1 MLTCNSEKRC
11 RKLDAT
17 KKASLVANL
26 KRGNHGQIAVA
37 PLPIEI
43 RSNQSRRSPA
53 PRLPVLDMASLT
65 GEQQALVDAIS
76 SGPRGRFSNSGPFAV
91 YLHAPGF
98 GHLAQQLGGY
108 VRLGTS
114 VPPRLSELA
123 ILCTAR
129 FWQAQYE
136 WVAHAA
142 IAAKQG
148 VKPATIRDLQAG
160 RTPTSAPRDEM
171 AITPSSG
178 SCTRRGASATPRTS
192 ACINFSAMP
201 AWSSWSASS
210 GYYAMVSMI
219 LNVFRM
225 PVPEGTPAPFR
236 EANNSRRGDA
246 APLVLR
252 SASCRR
258 PAS

>member
-1 MLTCNSEKRC
+1 MAKSP
-11 RKLDAT
+11 
-17 KKASLVANL
+17 S
-26 KRGNHGQIAVA
+26 
-37 PLPIEI
+37 P
-43 RSNQSRRSPA
+43 RSQSNRSRRTRRSPS

-171 AITPSSG
+171 AIYAFVRELYA
-178 SCTRRGASATPRTS
+178 TRRVSDATYKRVHKLLGDAGTVELVG
-192 ACINFSAMP
+192 IL
-201 AWSSWSASS
+201 

-225 PVPEGTPAPFR
+225 PLPEGTPAPFR
-236 EANNSRRGDA
+236 EANK
-246 APLVLR
+246 
-252 SASCRR
+252 
-258 PAS
+258 

>member
-1 MLTCNSEKRC
+1 MAKSPSAR
-11 RKLDAT
+11 
-17 KKASLVANL
+17 S
-26 KRGNHGQIAVA
+26 
-37 PLPIEI
+37 
-43 RSNQSRRSPA
+43 RSNKSRRTRRLPS
-53 PRLPVLDMASLT
+53 PRLPALDMASLT

-129 FWQAQYE
+129 FWRAQYE

-148 VKPATIRDLQAG
+148 VKPATIRDLHAG

-171 AITPSSG
+171 AIYAFVRELYA
-178 SCTRRGASATPRTS
+178 TRRVSDATYKRVHKLLGD
-192 ACINFSAMP
+192 AAIVELVGIL
-201 AWSSWSASS
+201 

-219 LNVFRM
+219 LNVFCM

-236 EANNSRRGDA
+236 EANK
-246 APLVLR
+246 
-252 SASCRR
+252 
-258 PAS
+258 

>member
-1 MLTCNSEKRC
+1 MAKSP
-11 RKLDAT
+11 
-17 KKASLVANL
+17 SP
-26 KRGNHGQIAVA
+26 GS
-37 PLPIEI
+37 
-43 RSNQSRRSPA
+43 RSNRLNQSRRSPA
-53 PRLPVLDMASLT
+53 PRLPALDMASLT

-91 YLHAPGF
+91 YLHAPGL
-98 GHLAQQLGGY
+98 GHLAQQLGGH

-114 VPPRLSELA
+114 VPPRLSEFA

-148 VKPATIRDLQAG
+148 VKPATIRDLHAG

-171 AITPSSG
+171 AIYAFVRELYA
-178 SCTRRGASATPRTS
+178 TRRVSDATYKRVHKLLGD
-192 ACINFSAMP
+192 AAIVELVGIL
-201 AWSSWSASS
+201 

-219 LNVFRM
+219 LNVFCM

-236 EANNSRRGDA
+236 EANK
-246 APLVLR
+246 
-252 SASCRR
+252 
-258 PAS
+258 

>member
-1 MLTCNSEKRC
+1 MAKSPSPR
-11 RKLDAT
+11 
-17 KKASLVANL
+17 S
-26 KRGNHGQIAVA
+26 
-37 PLPIEI
+37 
-43 RSNQSRRSPA
+43 RSNRSRRTRRSPS

-171 AITPSSG
+171 AIYAFVRELYA
-178 SCTRRGASATPRTS
+178 TRRVSDVTYKRVHKLLGDAGMVELVG
-192 ACINFSAMP
+192 IL
-201 AWSSWSASS
+201 

-236 EANNSRRGDA
+236 EVNK
-246 APLVLR
+246 
-252 SASCRR
+252 
-258 PAS
+258 

>member
-1 MLTCNSEKRC
+1 MAKSPSPR
-11 RKLDAT
+11 
-17 KKASLVANL
+17 S
-26 KRGNHGQIAVA
+26 
-37 PLPIEI
+37 
-43 RSNQSRRSPA
+43 RSNQSRRLPA
-53 PRLPVLDMASLT
+53 PRLPALDMASLA

-171 AITPSSG
+171 AIYAFVRELYA
-178 SCTRRGASATPRTS
+178 TRRVSDATYKRVHKLLGD
-192 ACINFSAMP
+192 AGMVELVGIL
-201 AWSSWSASS
+201 

-236 EANNSRRGDA
+236 EANK
-246 APLVLR
+246 
-252 SASCRR
+252 
-258 PAS
+258 